1 LRGLAVIARLAA
13 TVSPQRWQS
22 RERERSMARSS
33 RVQTHPNPQRLAE
46 LPLRLL
52 DEARAKLPFLR
63 TALPKVSM
71 PAPGSEP
78 GLAAKPAEP
87 PRAPVEPIRVT
98 CIDYSPEDVEVQEV
112 SDISGFLA
120 RHRPPWSHVRWINIA
135 GIGEVEIIRAFAEK
149 YQLHPLAVEDVVVN
163 AQRPKAEDYPG
174 SADLPGRLFVVGRL
188 IEPRGSHL
196 ESHQVNFFLGRT
208 TLITI
213 QEKRAELFDPIRQ
226 RILVHGSRLRE
237 NDVSFLLYA
246 LLDAIVD
253 NGFPILERYSER
265 LEIVEEELLTRPARN
280 TLQKVHSI
288 KRELFLFRRAMWPM
302 RDLIQQLL
310 REKHECL
317 SETTQTYFRD
327 VYDHCVQIIDLVETY
342 REITGALT
350 ETYISTISNRTNDVM
365 KVLTVIGTIFIPLT
379 FLAGVYGMNVKIP
392 EAGWPGFYT
401 VFWLTCLAIAGGMLY
416 WFRRRGWL

>member
-1 LRGLAVIARLAA
+1 
-13 TVSPQRWQS
+13 
-22 RERERSMARSS
+22 MARSS

-87 PRAPVEPIRVT
+87 PRAPAEPIRVT

-280 TLQKVHSI
+280 TLQGPFDQARAV
-288 KRELFLFRRAMWPM
+288 LFRRAMWPM

-310 REKHECL
+310 RENTSACRRPRRPT
-317 SETTQTYFRD
+317 SATST
-327 VYDHCVQIIDLVETY
+327 IIACRSSTWW
-342 REITGALT
+342 RPTAKSPAALT